1 MSDFVPPKKPRPDK
15 KNSHFFVTKTPEER
29 KAWGDKM
36 AALKKQRASEREIL
50 RTAPKP
56 EAPFDPR
63 PASMGGPKDRR
74 YQFVPQMEEHKLLI
88 DLKEPGADGRRQGP
102 FVANNFQ
109 RILDDSV
116 TPNDL
121 WHLILKP
128 RQVGISTYED
138 LRLLEKCLTV
148 HGTRAAIISHEI
160 DATTRLLRKVHLALA
175 DLVERKVKINGKVV
189 KTKYSSKY
197 EISFPDTNSWLYIGT
212 AGKRA
217 FSRGDSLTDVH
228 ASEIAFWA
236 NAGALMTG
244 LVGALVSTAEVW
256 IESTANGMGGYF
268 YDMVKKCEGGVGPAK
283 LHFFPWQNFPE
294 YSQTPPAGVIWSG
307 AETDLARRFNL
318 TPGQLWW
325 RRCKMAKYET
335 ADEFFQEFPM
345 TIDEAFIVSGSCFF
359 EKESLREM
367 TARARRPLLVGSI
380 ESVGTRAVARPMEG
394 ERAYLSVYE
403 HPRLD
408 RSYIIGVDGSEGV
421 EGGDPMSACV
431 LDRER
436 CSEAAWISGLLDPLE
451 AAKALY
457 ALGQFYNWA
466 WIAVEDGSAGIA
478 ILSHLV
484 TLGYPRLFRRTDPTG
499 DDPKPKLG
507 FRTDAKTRPLALG
520 ALRSMMKTRVWGCAS
535 AQFLRQATTFV
546 RHNDGG
552 YRASSGCHDDDIMA
566 AAICAFLHQRLP
578 VDATPAEQER
588 ESRILGPSGQPIK
601 FGHKTGY

>member
-1 MSDFVPPKKPRPDK
+1 MSDAIPPKKPRPDK
-15 KNSHFFVTKTPEER
+15 KNGRWLFIKTPEER

-36 AALKKQRASEREIL
+36 AVLKKAKAAERFL
-50 RTAPKP
+50 QKSAPKP
-56 EAPFDPR
+56 DAPFDPR
-63 PASMGGPKDRR
+63 PASAGGPKDRR

-116 TPNDL
+116 SPSDL

-175 DLVERKVKINGKVV
+175 DLVQRKVKINGKVV

-197 EISFPDTNSWLYIGT
+197 EISFPDMNSWLYIGT

-268 YDMVKKCEGGVGPAK
+268 YDMVKKCEGGDGPAK

-294 YSQTPPAGVIWSG
+294 YSQTPPGDVVWS
-307 AETDLARRFNL
+307 ASEIDLARRFKL

-335 ADEFFQEFPM
+335 ADEFYQEFPM

-367 TARARRPLLVGSI
+367 TARARKPLLVGTI
-380 ESVGTRAVARPMEG
+380 ETVGARSVARPMEG
-394 ERAYLSVYE
+394 GYLSIYD

-408 RSYIIGVDGSEGV
+408 RSYILSVDGSEGV
-421 EGGDPMSACV
+421 EGGDSLSALV

-436 CSEAAWISGLLDPLE
+436 CSEAAWISGLLDPLD
-451 AAKALY
+451 AAKAIF
-457 ALGQFYNWA
+457 ALGQHYNWA
-466 WIAVEDGSAGIA
+466 WIAVEQQSGAA

-484 TLGYPRLFRRTDPTG
+484 ELNYPRLFKRVDPTG

-507 FRTDAKTRPLALG
+507 FRTDANTRPLALG
-520 ALRSMMKTRVWGCAS
+520 ALRSMMKRRVWGCAS
-535 AQFLRQATTFV
+535 EQFLKQATTFV

-588 ESRILGPSGQPIK
+588 ESRILGPNGTPMRY
-601 FGHKTGY
+601 GHRTGY